1 MTRSRMNRRDFLKR
15 AAGAAAIV
23 GVPYVVP
30 SSVLG
35 AKGQTPPSNRIVLG
49 FIGCGKQSQHL
60 MRSFLLPS
68 TQVAAACD
76 VDRLKLERS
85 AKDIVEKHY
94 AGKKDGSYKGCS
106 RYHDFRELLARP
118 DIDAVVIATPDHWH
132 AVATIEA
139 CKAGKDV
146 YCEKPLTQTI
156 AEAQAM
162 VKTVRQFGRVFQTGS
177 MQRSSQEFRFACELV
192 RNGYIGDIKHVTVNV
207 GGPPEDKVLP
217 PEPVPDY
224 LDWDMWV
231 GPAMWRPYNNDLAPH
246 ISFDGFPNWRYYS
259 YYGGGGMTDWGA
271 HHFDIAQW
279 GLGMDESGP
288 VEICPPDGK
297 DYKVLTYKYANGIT
311 MTRDDRVRGP
321 NGTGLPFTGA
331 GYDAWQERVKDNR
344 GRSVNGV
351 LFEGTKGKVEVNR
364 GYLKTWPD
372 ALKDQK
378 IATDQVHLYD
388 SKNHYTDWLE
398 AIRKRSDPICKIEI
412 GASSVT
418 VCHLGNIAYTLKRPL
433 KWDPKRQVFLGD
445 DEANR
450 MLWRPMRSPWQI

>member
-1 MTRSRMNRRDFLKR
+1 MTQRNMNRRDFLKS

-23 GVPYVVP
+23 SVPYVVP

-35 AKGQTPPSNRIVLG
+35 AQGQTPPSERLVLG
-49 FIGCGKQSQHL
+49 FISCGKQSQHL

-68 TQVAAACD
+68 TQVVAACD
-76 VDRLKLERS
+76 VDKLKLERS
-85 AKDIVEKHY
+85 AGGIVEKYY
-94 AGKKDGSYKGCS
+94 AGRKDGSYKGCS
-106 RYHDFRELLARP
+106 RYHDFHEVLARP
-118 DIDAVVIATPDHWH
+118 DIDAVVISTPDHWH

-146 YCEKPLTQTI
+146 YCEKPMTQTI

-162 VKTVRQFGRVFQTGS
+162 VNTVRKYGRVFQTGS
-177 MQRSSQEFRFACELV
+177 MQRSSREFRFACELV

-279 GLGMDESGP
+279 GLGMDGTGP
-288 VEICPPDGK
+288 VEITPPDGK
-297 DYKVLTYKYANGIT
+297 DVKVLTYKYANGIT
-311 MTRDDRVRGP
+311 MTRDSQVRGP
-321 NGTGLPFTGA
+321 DGTGLPFTG
-331 GYDAWQERVKDNR
+331 DAYQQWLERTKEAK

-351 LFEGTKGKVEVNR
+351 LFEGTTGKVEVNR

-378 IATDQVHLYD
+378 IGTDQVHLYD
-388 SKNHYTDWLE
+388 SRNHYTDWLE

-433 KWDPKRQVFLGD
+433 KWDPKRRVFLGD
-445 DEANR
+445 EEANR
-450 MLWRPMRSPWQI
+450 MLSRPMRSPWHI